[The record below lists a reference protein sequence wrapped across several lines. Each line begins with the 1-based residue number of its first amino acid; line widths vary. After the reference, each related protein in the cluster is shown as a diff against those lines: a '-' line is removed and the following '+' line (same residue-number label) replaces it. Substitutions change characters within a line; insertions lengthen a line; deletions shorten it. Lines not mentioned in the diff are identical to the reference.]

1 MSIIQHSKEELMN
14 ELIHLRK
21 RNEELELKLQEEN
34 SKYNKLINRYS
45 VDQLETILEILPSAI
60 VIVDSKD
67 GKVSYTNKRADE
79 LYGTYNIGIEI
90 NEIVYKIQAFNTTG
104 KCYPVEEWPVTKSLK
119 LGEIIRNEEMI
130 IKNNKGLLF
139 PVIVS
144 SAPLYDENGKI
155 NKAICVF
162 EDISNIKQ
170 NEKDL
175 KESENLYK
183 TLFENTEDGFEIV
196 ELLYDDSEKAY
207 DYKWIKVNK
216 AWEKQVGL
224 KSIDLEG
231 KRASDIYSVVEDYWL
246 DRYDRVIKSG
256 KYERYEI
263 YGEETRRW
271 FDCLCFP
278 YTERKVGILFRDI
291 TKKKHSE
298 NALIESEQ
306 LYRTLF
312 ENTEDIFQINE
323 LIFDESG
330 KVYDYKLIKVN
341 DVFEIHTGLN
351 AVDVI
356 GKQAKN
362 IFKGDLTNRIEKLN
376 EVKNSNKVERYE
388 YYSEDTKHW
397 YDILCFPYT
406 KGLVG
411 ELFRDITEHKEYE
424 RKLALHAGIL
434 SNVQDAVI
442 VTDENIVITYCNRA
456 LINLFGWNEQEIIGK
471 SIYNFLDK
479 YIDASSKTKLEK
491 LLQDNDNL
499 PDAFQLKELSCFCK
513 DGKKVIIDLN
523 ISRLKGANDDNYKGF
538 ITSIR
543 DVSQRVKDLKKLQQS
558 EKNAQK
564 LIEKLRRV
572 DENKNE
578 FLNMLSHEIR
588 NPLATAILSLS
599 LLNSVNENSVQATK
613 AKGTLKRQLKHLSCL
628 VDDLL
633 DVTRIKTNKININKE
648 ILDIN
653 ELVQNVVT
661 DHKSQ
666 YSKKE
671 VNLQLESSSSPL
683 YIEADNVR
691 ITQALDNLL
700 NNSVKFTQNGDTT
713 ILKVERDE
721 NKFEVVISIKDTGIG
736 IAPELQPY
744 LFDPFM
750 QVDNSM
756 ERSNGGLG
764 LGLAIVKGMVE
775 LHGGSV
781 KVFSEGIGKGTQFTI
796 RLPLINEIPEKKDNL
811 LVKEKIASKTL
822 KILMIDDNKDLTEI
836 MCDLISFLG
845 HRAESALNGKDG
857 ILKAKEFHPD
867 VIICDIGLPVMNGY
881 EVAKNIR
888 NENDLKNIYL
898 IALSGYAQQED
909 IERSRKAGFNR
920 HLAKPLSMETLK
932 ATLDEINIITTGI

>member
-1 MSIIQHSKEELMN
+1 MSIIQHSKEEIMN

-21 RNEELELKLQEEN
+21 RNEELELKLQEKN
-34 SKYNKLINRYS
+34 TKCSKILNNYS
-45 VDQLETILEILPSAI
+45 VNQLE
-60 VIVDSKD
+60 
-67 GKVSYTNKRADE
+67 
-79 LYGTYNIGIEI
+79 IE
-90 NEIVYKIQAFNTTG
+90 A
-104 KCYPVEEWPVTKSLK
+104 
-119 LGEIIRNEEMI
+119 
-130 IKNNKGLLF
+130 
-139 PVIVS
+139 
-144 SAPLYDENGKI
+144 
-155 NKAICVF
+155 
-162 EDISNIKQ
+162 
-170 NEKDL
+170 L

-207 DYKWIKVNK
+207 DYRWIKVNK

-224 KSIDLEG
+224 KSACLEG
-231 KRASDIYSVVEDYWL
+231 KKASDIYSVVEDYWL
-246 DRYDRVIKSG
+246 ERYDRVIKSV
-256 KYERYEI
+256 KSERYEI

-271 FDCLCFP
+271 FDCICFP
-278 YTERKVGILFRDI
+278 YTERKVGVLFKDI
-291 TKKKHSE
+291 TKKKHTE
-298 NALIESEQ
+298 NTLVESEQ

-323 LIFDESG
+323 LTYDDFG
-330 KVYDYKLIKVN
+330 KVSDYKLTKVN

-351 AVDVI
+351 AADVI

-362 IFKGDLTNRIEKLN
+362 IFNGDLTSRIEKLN

-388 YYSEDTKHW
+388 YYSEDTKRW
-397 YDILCFPYT
+397 YDILCFPYD

-424 RKLALHAGIL
+424 RKIAIHAEIL
-434 SNVQDAVI
+434 SNVQDAVV
-442 VTDENIVITYCNRA
+442 VTDENIVITYCNSA
-456 LINLFGWNEQEIIGK
+456 FINLFGWNEHEIIGK
-471 SIYNFLDK
+471 SIYNFLNT
-479 YIDASSKTKLEK
+479 YIDTASKAEIRK
-491 LLQDNDNL
+491 LLKNNDNL
-499 PDAFQLKELSCFCK
+499 PDDFQFKELSCFCK

-523 ISRLKGANDDNYKGF
+523 ISRLKKTNDDNFKGF

-543 DVSQRVKDLKKLQQS
+543 DVSQRVEDLNKLQQS
-558 EKNAQK
+558 EKNAKK
-564 LIEKLRRV
+564 LIEKLRRA

-588 NPLATAILSLS
+588 NPLAAAMLSLS

-633 DVTRIKTNKININKE
+633 DVTRIKTNKINLNKE
-648 ILDIN
+648 ILEIN
-653 ELVQNVVT
+653 ELIQNVVI
-661 DHKSQ
+661 DHRSQ
-666 YSKKE
+666 FNKKE
-671 VNLQLESSSSPL
+671 VVLQLESSLSPL

-700 NNSVKFTQNGDTT
+700 NNAVKFTQNGDTT

-721 NKFEVVISIKDTGIG
+721 NKYEVVITIKDTGIG

-796 RLPLINEIPEKKDNL
+796 RLPLINKIVEKKDKL
-811 LVKEKIASKTL
+811 LSKEKISSKTL
-822 KILMIDDNKDLTEI
+822 NILMIDDNKDLTE
-836 MCDLISFLG
+836 
-845 HRAESALNGKDG
+845 
-857 ILKAKEFHPD
+857 
-867 VIICDIGLPVMNGY
+867 
-881 EVAKNIR
+881 
-888 NENDLKNIYL
+888 
-898 IALSGYAQQED
+898 
-909 IERSRKAGFNR
+909 
-920 HLAKPLSMETLK
+920 
-932 ATLDEINIITTGI
+932 

>member
-1 MSIIQHSKEELMN
+1 MSIIQHSKEEIMN

-34 SKYNKLINRYS
+34 SKYNKLINSYS
-45 VDQLETILEILPSAI
+45 VDQLETILEILPTAI
-60 VIVDSKD
+60 VIVDSED
-67 GKVSYTNKRADE
+67 GKVLYTNKRADE

-119 LGEIIRNEEMI
+119 LGEIIQNEEMI

-162 EDISNIKQ
+162 EDMSNIKH
-170 NEKDL
+170 NEEAL

-183 TLFENTEDGFEIV
+183 TLFENTEDGFEII
-196 ELLYDDSEKAY
+196 ELLYNDLEKVY
-207 DYKWIKVNK
+207 DYRWIKVNK

-224 KSIDLEG
+224 KSAYLEC
-231 KRASDIYSVVEDYWL
+231 KRASDIYSVVENYWL
-246 DRYDRVIKSG
+246 ERYDRVIKSG
-256 KYERYEI
+256 KSERYEV

-278 YTERKVGILFRDI
+278 YTERKVGILFKDI
-291 TKKKHSE
+291 TKKKHAE
-298 NALIESEQ
+298 NALIESEH

-323 LIFDESG
+323 LIYDEFG
-330 KVYDYKLIKVN
+330 KVSDYKLIKVN
-341 DVFEIHTGLN
+341 DAFEIHTGLK
-351 AVDVI
+351 AIDVI

-362 IFKGDLTNRIEKLN
+362 IFTCDLNNRIEKFD

-388 YYSEDTKHW
+388 FYCDNTKRW

-411 ELFRDITEHKEYE
+411 ELSRDITEHKEYE
-424 RKLALHAGIL
+424 RKIALHAEIL
-434 SNVQDAVI
+434 SNVQDAVV

-456 LINLFGWNEQEIIGK
+456 YINLFGWNEHEIIGK
-471 SIYNFLDK
+471 SIYNFLNT
-479 YIDASSKTKLEK
+479 YTDAGSKAEIRK
-491 LLQDNDNL
+491 LLKDNDNL
-499 PDAFQLKELSCFCK
+499 PDAFQFKELSCFCK

-523 ISRLKGANDDNYKGF
+523 ISRLKGTNDDFKGF
-538 ITSIR
+538 IASIR
-543 DVSQRVKDLKKLQQS
+543 DVSQRVEDLNKLQHS
-558 EKNAQK
+558 EKNAKK
-564 LIEKLRRV
+564 LIEKLRRA

-588 NPLATAILSLS
+588 NPLAAAMLSLS
-599 LLNSVNENSVQATK
+599 LLNSVNENNVQATK

-633 DVTRIKTNKININKE
+633 DLTRIKTNKINLNKE
-648 ILDIN
+648 ILEIN
-653 ELVQNVVT
+653 ELVQNVVI
-661 DHKSQ
+661 DHRSQ
-666 YSKKE
+666 YNKKE
-671 VNLQLESSSSPL
+671 VNLKLESSSSSL

-700 NNSVKFTQNGDTT
+700 NNAVKFTQNGDTT
-713 ILKVERDE
+713 IIKVERDE
-721 NKFEVVISIKDTGIG
+721 NKFEVEITIKDTGIG
-736 IAPELQPY
+736 ISPELQPY

-750 QVDNSM
+750 QVDNSI

-781 KVFSEGIGKGTQFTI
+781 KVFSEGIGKGTKFTI
-796 RLPLINEIPEKKDNL
+796 RLPLINKIVEKRDNF
-811 LVKEKIASKTL
+811 LVKEKTSSKTL
-822 KILMIDDNKDLTEI
+822 NVLMIDDNKDLTEI
-836 MCDLISFLG
+836 MCELINFLG
-845 HRAESALNGKDG
+845 HKAESALNGNDG
-857 ILKAKEFHPD
+857 ILKAKELHPD

-881 EVAKNIR
+881 EVAKSIR
-888 NENDLKNIYL
+888 KENDLKNIYL

-909 IERSRKAGFNR
+909 VERSRKAGFNM

-932 ATLDEINIITTGI
+932 STLDEIFS